1 MRLFRLLFIA
11 IGSIIMFSCGS
22 NITHDNTIYFDD
34 IRVPSFNGETIR
46 LGYGEVLNL
55 DCIGVNEIA
64 IVDGVMFVKTT
75 EQNGALKIFNL
86 KTQKLLGE
94 MLSVGEGPGEFRSIP
109 LLIECD
115 ICSTDSCTI
124 LSIPDFP
131 RGVLHEIR
139 LRLEGDSIMSSD
151 KEIDLPLLRDNV
163 LNVKSFGDSCHL
175 VNKLNPENWSITYSI
190 IERGNS
196 VHNDDFINLNS
207 GSVDN
212 PNWIG
217 TILSLPVV
225 SHSRMAMAIIT
236 PAINQIN
243 VMSADKSFTS
253 FTITPDGHLDS
264 YREMIENNWKPEQK
278 GIYSACQGFDD
289 FFVVCSEGDDVKSTL
304 LTIYD
309 WDGNITGKYIVPD
322 TFMSFDIDVENGDL
336 YTFKLDDELI
346 MKYSIPDFISKHKDL

>member
-1 MRLFRLLFIA
+1 MHLFRLLSIA
-11 IGSIIMFSCGS
+11 LVTVFVFSCGR

-34 IRVPSFNGETIR
+34 IRVPSFDGETIR
-46 LGYGEVLNL
+46 LDNGEVLNL
-55 DCIGVNEIA
+55 DCIGVIEIA
-64 IVDGVMFVKTT
+64 IADGVIFVKTT

-86 KTQKLLGE
+86 ETRKLLGE
-94 MLSVGEGPGEFRSIP
+94 LLSVGEGPGEFRRIP
-109 LLIECD
+109 LLIESD

-131 RGVLHEIR
+131 RGVLHEIS
-139 LRLEGDSIMSSD
+139 LRPEGDSVMSSD
-151 KEIDLPLLRDNV
+151 NEIDLPLLRDNV
-163 LNVKSFGDSCHL
+163 LYVRNFGDSRYL
-175 VNKLNPENWSITYSI
+175 VNKLNPDNWSITYSI
-190 IERGNS
+190 IERDNS
-196 VHNDDFINLNS
+196 IHNEDFINLNS
-207 GSVDN
+207 ASVDN

-243 VMSADKSFTS
+243 VMSADKSFTP
-253 FTITPDGHLDS
+253 FTISTDGHLDS
-264 YREMIENNWKPEQK
+264 YREMIENNWAPEQK
-278 GIYSACQGFDD
+278 GVYSACQGFDD
-289 FFVVCSEGDDVKSTL
+289 FFVVCSEGDDGKSTL